1 MKISYMIQ
9 RAKKLSPEE
18 TFYRGCNVVY
28 ESILGKVYGKRI
40 YPLFY
45 KSYRHRNKKSVSKTS
60 ENYLAARANPR
71 AGIGH
76 KIANWVS
83 GYWFAKQFG
92 LKHAHI
98 PFCDNYAPRGEA
110 SWWEGFL
117 GFYQD
122 ETTVADLVSQGY
134 KKVRLPKFEDNN
146 PEDLAMI
153 RSIVDSYN
161 DSKVVFLLEQDT
173 FKRDTSVGIPI
184 LREKFYSCP
193 KRKEENLSYDD
204 CCFNIAIHV
213 RRNVVINNRTI
224 DEPEEIKKRRYTGVE
239 YYITVL
245 ESILN
250 SIQLERP
257 VKIYL
262 FSQADPK
269 EFDVLKKYG
278 EVKYC
283 FDMDEKASFLHLI
296 YADLLITSKSSFSY
310 SAAVLSN
317 GVIVGIPDYWQD
329 YPQADNW
336 FVPTTEGELSD
347 DQKKNIQIQIERRR
361 V

>member
-9 RAKKLSPEE
+9 RAKKLSPKE
-18 TFYRGCNVVY
+18 TFYRGCNVLY
-28 ESILGKVYGKRI
+28 ENVLNKVYGKQI
-40 YPLFY
+40 YPLLY
-45 KSYRHRNKKSVSKTS
+45 KSYWHRNKKSLSKTS
-60 ENYLAARANPR
+60 VNYIAARANPR

-92 LKHAHI
+92 LMHAHI
-98 PFCDNYAPRGEA
+98 PFCDNYAPGEKP

-117 GFYQD
+117 GLYQD
-122 ETTVADLVSQGY
+122 ETTVDDLVSKGY
-134 KKVRLPKFEDNN
+134 KKVRLPKFEDN
-146 PEDLAMI
+146 DFKQCAVI
-153 RSIVDSYN
+153 RRIVDSYN

-173 FKRDTSVGIPI
+173 FKRNTSVGIPI
-184 LREKFYSCP
+184 LRERFYSCP
-193 KRKEENLSYDD
+193 KRKEDNLYYDD
-204 CCFNIAIHV
+204 YFFNIAIHV
-213 RRNVVINNRTI
+213 RRNVVINNRII
-224 DEPEEIKKRRYTGVE
+224 DEPDDIKKRRYTGVE

-245 ESILN
+245 ERILS

-278 EVKYC
+278 EIKYC
-283 FDMDEKASFLHLI
+283 FDMDEKVSFLHLV

-336 FVPTTEGELSD
+336 FVPTIKGELSD
-347 DQKKNIQIQIERRR
+347 DQKKNIQIQIERRT